1 MSVYLR
7 AALALTCSLLAVQ
20 SATAAPATTKT
31 LPEWML
37 GEWVVTHV
45 YQVRGM
51 DRTYFD
57 PYQYYPVK
65 HMTITS
71 KQILLTDY
79 GCEVE
84 SVTHST
90 GRFKAV
96 FSEGVGGA
104 SPNLFDGLPKF
115 PEKVTYEKVKC
126 SHRLIFMKDDDS
138 PDGKKTH
145 IETEKDGSAQWNII
159 VHSHTEIDLPYY
171 YGAYLRLRKVTPAT
185 S

>member
-45 YQVRGM
+45 YQSKSI

-57 PYQYYPVK
+57 PKQSYPGK
-65 HMTITS
+65 HLTITP
-71 KQILLTDY
+71 KQMFLEDL

-90 GRFKAV
+90 GRFKKV
-96 FSEGVGGA
+96 FTDGISGPP
-104 SPNLFDGLPKF
+104 STDYDGLPKF

-126 SHRLIFMKDDDS
+126 SHHLVLVKDDDS

-145 IETEKDGSAQWNII
+145 IQKSIPMKWNII
-159 VHSHTEIDLPYY
+159 VHSHTEIDLPFYS
-171 YGAYLRLRKVTPAT
+171 GSYLQLRKVTPAT

>member
-45 YQVRGM
+45 YQSKSI

-57 PYQYYPVK
+57 PKQSYPQK
-65 HMTITS
+65 HITITQ
-71 KQILLTDY
+71 KQIILTDY

-90 GRFKAV
+90 GHFKKV
-96 FSEGVGGA
+96 FTDGISGPP
-104 SPNLFDGLPKF
+104 STDYDGLPKF
-115 PEKVTYEKVKC
+115 PEKITYQKVKC
-126 SHRLIFMKDDDS
+126 SHRLAVVKDDDS
-138 PDGKKTH
+138 SDGKKTH

-171 YGAYLRLRKVTPAT
+171 YGAYLQLRKITPAT

>member
-20 SATAAPATTKT
+20 SATAAPVTTKT

-45 YQVRGM
+45 YQARGM

-57 PYQYYPVK
+57 PYQYYPGK
-65 HMTITS
+65 HMTITPR
-71 KQILLTDY
+71 QLLLTDF

-96 FSEGVGGA
+96 FSEGIGGLT
-104 SPNLFDGLPKF
+104 PGMFDGLPKF
-115 PEKVTYEKVKC
+115 PEKITYEKVKC
-126 SHRLIFMKDDDS
+126 SHRLAVVKDDDS
-138 PDGKKTH
+138 SDGKETHMVFEKT
-145 IETEKDGSAQWNII
+145 ISDQWNVII
-159 VHSHTEIDLPYY
+159 RSYTEIDLPYY
-171 YGAYLRLRKVTPAT
+171 GNNYLQLRKVTPAT

>member
-45 YQVRGM
+45 YQAKSI
-51 DRTYFD
+51 DRTDFN
-57 PYQYYPVK
+57 PKQYYPGK
-65 HMTITS
+65 HLIVAPGQMR
-71 KQILLTDY
+71 LGDF

-84 SVTHST
+84 SVIHST
-90 GRFKAV
+90 GRFKKV
-96 FSEGVGGA
+96 FTDGVSG
-104 SPNLFDGLPKF
+104 PPFTDYDGLPKF
-115 PEKVTYEKVKC
+115 PEKVTYEKVQC
-126 SHRLIFMKDDDS
+126 SHRLVIFKDDDS
-138 PDGKKTH
+138 QSVSREH
-145 IETEKDGSAQWNII
+145 IEKSIPVKWNII
-159 VHSHTEIDLPYY
+159 VHSHAEIDLPYY
-171 YGAYLRLRKVTPAT
+171 GATYLQLRKVTPAT

>member
-7 AALALTCSLLAVQ
+7 AAIALTCSLLAVQ
-20 SATAAPATTKT
+20 SATAVPAATKT

-45 YQVRGM
+45 YQARDM

-57 PYQYYPVK
+57 PYKYYPGK
-65 HMTITS
+65 HLTITPR
-71 KQILLTDY
+71 QMLLTDF
-79 GCEVE
+79 GCEIE

-96 FSEGVGGA
+96 FSEGIGGLT
-104 SPNLFDGLPKF
+104 PGMFDGLPKF

-126 SHRLIFMKDDDS
+126 SHRLVIFKNSSSDD
-138 PDGKKTH
+138 KKTH
-145 IETEKDGSAQWNII
+145 IEKTISDQWNVIMR
-159 VHSHTEIDLPYY
+159 SHTEIDLPYY
-171 YGAYLRLRKVTPAT
+171 GNNYLQLRKVTPAT